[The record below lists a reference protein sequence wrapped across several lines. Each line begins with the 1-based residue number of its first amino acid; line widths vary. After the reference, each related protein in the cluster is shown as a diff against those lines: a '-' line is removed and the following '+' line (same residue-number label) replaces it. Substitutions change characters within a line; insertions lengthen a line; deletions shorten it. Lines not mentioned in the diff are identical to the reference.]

1 MNQVNNEIS
10 PFQQTTWQ
18 PKTRKKINTILS
30 IYHDHHHCH
39 HLSSN
44 GDRSGDWS
52 RCWRD
57 LRDPLRA
64 ECEGHPFHSRR
75 AAGGRDARWRAGEIR
90 GEPLRAVE
98 GRSVV
103 EGRKEGDGRRA
114 ARRQNRAPLWIVDAY
129 DKHIINI
136 EISSNMDALSACLH
150 QKTFHS
156 ILLRCH
162 K

>member
-75 AAGGRDARWRAGEIR
+75 AASGRDARWRAGEIR

-98 GRSVV
+98 GKSVV

-114 ARRQNRAPLWIVDAY
+114 AQRQNRAPLWIVDAY